1 MRTLLRAAAGVALL
15 ASTPL
20 AAQQPTRQ
28 TPPAPGTPRDFRLP
42 TVRTFQ
48 LDNGMR
54 VTLVPFGTL
63 PKATVQLVV
72 RTGNIDET
80 AEQVSL
86 ADLTGDLM
94 QEGTTTRT
102 AAQIAQEAAGMGG
115 SLDVSTGMEE
125 SSVGGDVLAEFAP
138 RMVALVADV
147 ARNPRMPEAELPRLR
162 ATLARN
168 VAQARTRSQTLAV
181 ERFRSAMYP
190 GHPFGRLFP
199 TEAMLGGYTVAQ
211 ARAFYDANFG
221 AARSHLY
228 VAGRFDAAATEAA
241 VRRAFAD
248 WRRGTPAAPR
258 VPQPVGRRAVYLV
271 DRPGAVQ
278 TTLMVGLPVTNPSS
292 PDYPAL
298 QVTNALLG
306 GSFGSRITR
315 NIREN
320 KGYTYSPSSAVSV
333 RFRDAYWAETADVTT
348 DVTGASLKE
357 ILFEVDRLRDEP
369 PSREELRGIQNY
381 LAGTFVLQNSTPQG
395 IVGLLRFINLHGLD
409 SGYLE
414 NYVRRVYA
422 VTPQEVQ
429 RITRQYLASDRM
441 TIVAVGDRGKITE
454 QLAPYGTVTN

>member
-1 MRTLLRAAAGVALL
+1 MRTLLHAAAALL
-15 ASTPL
+15 LAAPL
-20 AAQQPTRQ
+20 AAQQPARQ
-28 TPPAPGTPRDFRLP
+28 APPAPGTPRDFSLP

-48 LDNGMR
+48 LDNGMK

-72 RTGNIDET
+72 RTGNYNET
-80 AEQVSL
+80 AEQVWL

-94 QEGTTTRT
+94 QEGTATRT
-102 AAQIAQEAAGMGG
+102 AAQIAQQAAGMGG
-115 SLDVSTGMEE
+115 SLDVVTGLEE
-125 SSVGGDVLAEFAP
+125 SSIGGDVLAEFAP
-138 RMVALVADV
+138 GMVALVADV
-147 ARNPRMPEAELPRLR
+147 VRNPRLPEAEVPRLK

-168 VAQARTRSQTLAV
+168 LAQARTRSQTLAL

-190 GHPFGRLFP
+190 NHAYGRLFP
-199 TEAMLGGYTVAQ
+199 TEAMLSGYTAAQ

-241 VRRAFAD
+241 VRSAFAG
-248 WRRGTPAAPR
+248 WRRGTPAPT
-258 VPQPVGRRAVYLV
+258 VPAQPVSRRAVYLV

-320 KGYTYSPSSAVSV
+320 KGYTYSPASSVST
-333 RFRDAYWAETADVTT
+333 RYRDAYWAETADVTT

-357 ILFEVDRLRDEP
+357 IFFEVDRLRDEP
-369 PSREELRGIQNY
+369 PSQEELRGIQNY

-395 IVGLLRFINLHGLD
+395 IVGILRFLNLHGLD
-409 SGYLE
+409 RGYLE

-422 VTPQEVQ
+422 VTPQDVQ
-429 RITRQYLASDRM
+429 RITRTYLSSDKM
-441 TIVAVGDRGKITE
+441 TIVAVGDRSKITE
-454 QLAPYGTVTN
+454 QLAPYGTVMDR